1 MFVKQFKI
9 EKAVM
14 VDIPELEEIMHQAIK
29 ILQAS
34 FLDKEQIEASFE
46 AMGLDY
52 QLIRDQT
59 YFKVIKND
67 KIIGCGGWS
76 KRKTLFGSSN
86 TRNRDEAFLD
96 KKTEPAKIRAMYTH
110 PNWIRRGIGR
120 LILEKSEGAAL
131 EAGFKSCELMATLAG
146 ESLYLKSGYKVLE
159 IIEWESASKVRIP
172 LKRMSKKLV
181 KK

>member
-52 QLIRDQT
+52 Q
-59 YFKVIKND
+59 
-67 KIIGCGGWS
+67 
-76 KRKTLFGSSN
+76 
-86 TRNRDEAFLD
+86 
-96 KKTEPAKIRAMYTH
+96 
-110 PNWIRRGIGR
+110 
-120 LILEKSEGAAL
+120 
-131 EAGFKSCELMATLAG
+131 
-146 ESLYLKSGYKVLE
+146 
-159 IIEWESASKVRIP
+159 
-172 LKRMSKKLV
+172 
-181 KK
+181 